1 MYKTHCNILC
11 EVKLYSSI
19 YNHIASS
26 RMYPYL
32 VVFLKFT
39 CTIILRFLYDH
50 LERNEENV
58 DLHRDVKVTFVSSV
72 FLQMDTD
79 IIGSVLFTI
88 RRSLMSC
95 MLRMLFRVR
104 RTLFYVNLIE
114 WHNYVKYLNVK
125 LIYLVYVQHC
135 IGILAVVFQLYSVYT
150 NVHHKY
156 MFFCFISSKVV
167 PFYQ

>member
-1 MYKTHCNILC
+1 
-11 EVKLYSSI
+11 
-19 YNHIASS
+19 
-26 RMYPYL
+26 MYPYL

-88 RRSLMSC
+88 RRSFIDELYAQNVVSC
-95 MLRMLFRVR
+95 QKDFVLC
-104 RTLFYVNLIE
+104 E
-114 WHNYVKYLNVK
+114 SH
-125 LIYLVYVQHC
+125 
-135 IGILAVVFQLYSVYT
+135 
-150 NVHHKY
+150 
-156 MFFCFISSKVV
+156 
-167 PFYQ
+167 